1 MRDDIRTIT
10 DETARALDRKNTLL
24 TRFLAKEH
32 ELNSF
37 IKSDFDN
44 EPLLIIEEE
53 NDLIGLVNIQ
63 DYIISGL
70 NDEFRSKTGKNLS
83 GAELLNFA
91 DEDGSLDAVEKL
103 RAEGKRLITE
113 ISDLRRINNAIM
125 NRLKIEILKD
135 AGELK
140 RMMELEIDPPKDCQ
154 SSY

>member
-1 MRDDIRTIT
+1 MRDDIRTIA

-37 IKSDFDN
+37 IKTDFDN

-53 NDLIGLVNIQ
+53 NDLIGLINIQ

-70 NDEFRSKTGKNLS
+70 NDEFRSRTGKNLS
-83 GAELLNFA
+83 GAELQSFA
-91 DEDGSLDAVEKL
+91 DEDGRLDAIEKL
-103 RAEGKRLITE
+103 RAEGKRLISE
-113 ISDLRRINNAIM
+113 ISDLRSINNGIM
-125 NRLKIEILKD
+125 DRLKKEILKD

-154 SSY
+154 SSF

>member
-1 MRDDIRTIT
+1 LRDDIRTIA

-37 IKSDFDN
+37 IKTDFDN

-53 NDLIGLVNIQ
+53 NDLIGLINIQ

-70 NDEFRSKTGKNLS
+70 NDEFRSRTGKNLS
-83 GAELLNFA
+83 GAELQSFA
-91 DEDGSLDAVEKL
+91 DEDGRLDAIEKL
-103 RAEGKRLITE
+103 RAEGKRLISE
-113 ISDLRRINNAIM
+113 ISDLRSINNGIM
-125 NRLKIEILKD
+125 DRLKKEILKD

-154 SSY
+154 SSF